1 MKDAKKYLSRIR
13 LLDVKIAQKEK
24 ELEML
29 RAETENISPKSDGDR
44 IQTSVNDRMSAN
56 IAKIIDIEKEIAQ
69 KQVELIIVRHTII
82 DKIHELSNPILVDI
96 LYKRY
101 VEYKSYNL
109 ISYELGYNIVYIRQL
124 HSKALELL

>member
-1 MKDAKKYLSRIR
+1 MKNAKKYLSQIR

-82 DKIHELSNPILVDI
+82 DKIHGLSDPILVDI

-109 ISYELGYNIVYIRQL
+109 ISYELGYNTVYTRQL

>member
-1 MKDAKKYLSRIR
+1 MKNAKTYLSQIR

-82 DKIHELSNPILVDI
+82 DKIHELSDPILVDV
-96 LYKRY
+96 LYKKY
-101 VEYKSYNL
+101 VEYKSYNV
-109 ISYELGYNIVYIRQL
+109 IAYELGYNIVYVRQL
-124 HSKALELL
+124 HMKALDLL